1 MAEIFLTVF
10 EGSSGGSSVF
20 VKDIVVAWSSRVVGG
35 GGDVSSVA
43 GPVGV
48 DELPGV

>member
-10 EGSSGGSSVF
+10 DGSSRGSSVF
-20 VKDIVVAWSSRVVGG
+20 GKDVVMACSSCVVGG

-48 DELPGV
+48 DELSGV

>member
-1 MAEIFLTVF
+1 MTVSD
-10 EGSSGGSSVF
+10 GSSRGSLVF
-20 VKDIVVAWSSRVVGG
+20 GMAWSSRVVGG

-48 DELPGV
+48 DELSGV

>member
-1 MAEIFLTVF
+1 MTVF
-10 EGSSGGSSVF
+10 DGSSGGSSVF
-20 VKDIVVAWSSRVVGG
+20 VKMAWSSRVVGG

-48 DELPGV
+48 DELSRV